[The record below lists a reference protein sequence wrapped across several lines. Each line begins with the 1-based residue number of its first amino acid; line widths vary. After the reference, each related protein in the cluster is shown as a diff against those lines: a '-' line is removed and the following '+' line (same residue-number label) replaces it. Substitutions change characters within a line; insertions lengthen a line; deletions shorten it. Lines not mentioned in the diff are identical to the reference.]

1 MLDYYLMKLFRATRN
16 ERKISS
22 FADMRRFYFHVRRG
36 QVTTMDNVGVEL
48 ADYAEAV
55 REAKKRA
62 RNLAAKEVAS
72 GRAGA
77 QGTIIIDDQFQRC
90 LEIPF

>member
-1 MLDYYLMKLFRATRN
+1 
-16 ERKISS
+16 
-22 FADMRRFYFHVRRG
+22 
-36 QVTTMDNVGVEL
+36 MDNVGVEL